1 MRVFNVTFDVWDAV
15 VQAGFWS
22 AVVDRPV
29 AEGAVEQ
36 FVRVPGDEANPNL
49 LFIQV
54 PEDRTAKN
62 RVHIDLDA
70 PDLAAARERLEGLG
84 AEFVHEK
91 DEYGIRW
98 FTFRDPEGNEFCVGA
113 HE

>member
-1 MRVFNVTFDVWDAV
+1 VRLFNVTFDVRDAAA
-15 VQAGFWS
+15 QAAFWS
-22 AVVDRPV
+22 AVVERPV
-29 AEGAVEQ
+29 DEGAGEQ
-36 FVRVPGDEANPNL
+36 FARIQGDEANPNL

-70 PDLAAARERLEGLG
+70 PNLDAVRERLEGLG

-91 DEYGIRW
+91 DEYGLRW
-98 FTFRDPEGNEFCVGA
+98 FTFRDPEGNEFCVGS